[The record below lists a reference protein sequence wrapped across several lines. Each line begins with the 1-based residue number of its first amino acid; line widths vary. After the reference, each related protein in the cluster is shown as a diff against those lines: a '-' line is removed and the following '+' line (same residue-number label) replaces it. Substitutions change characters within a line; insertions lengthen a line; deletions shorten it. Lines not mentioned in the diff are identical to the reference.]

1 MDRDWRDRMREIAD
15 RKLISAADISRK
27 TGIARSTLSQ
37 LLSKKR
43 NTKLEKIKL
52 IADALDVTSEYLTHG
67 IDREA
72 KTTTTL
78 KIPVLKESQV
88 MQWISEL
95 EVIDQDKL
103 QWINCC
109 MDDCSATT
117 FAMKVIDEDMIDL
130 TGQESFP
137 PGTIIFV
144 DPELNPFNDGDEV
157 AIGLLAVMQLE
168 DGTIIFRELQR
179 ATGRWYA
186 APKNI
191 KYESIPINLGKT
203 KFIGTVL
210 AQFQQYVKHN
220 MI

>member
-1 MDRDWRDRMREIAD
+1 MREIAD
-15 RKLISAADISRK
+15 RKMITAVEIARK
-27 TGIARSTLSQ
+27 TGLSTASLSFI
-37 LLSKKR
+37 LSKKR
-43 NTKLEKIKL
+43 NTKLENIKL
-52 IADALDVTSEYLTHG
+52 IADALDVTPEYLLHG
-67 IDREA
+67 IDRET

-78 KIPVLKESQV
+78 KIPVLKETQV
-88 MQWISEL
+88 MQWISESK
-95 EVIDQDKL
+95 VIDQEKL

-109 MDDCSATT
+109 LDDCSATT
-117 FAMKVIDEDMIDL
+117 FAMKVIDEDMVDM

-191 KYESIPINLGKT
+191 KYESIPINLEKT